1 MGVLII
7 ALVIVACIVLF
18 SIQNSMPVTISF
30 LFWKFQ
36 ASLAIVTFLSF
47 ILGAVGAAIVIFWAS
62 IRHSKKKKTSQPF
75 KPYGQ

>member
-36 ASLAIVTFLSF
+36 ASLAIVAFLSF

-62 IRHSKKKKTSQPF
+62 IKHSKKKNTSQPS
-75 KPYGQ
+75 KPHGQ